1 MAAVAAPAAAA
12 RTAFAHLA
20 AAAAGSAT
28 TTTAAAAA
36 PAAAA
41 RTASAPAA
49 IAATAAAPV
58 ARVASEVAARLAARI
73 TAEVPARL
81 SAIGARFTALGI
93 GGLGRAIHRLTI
105 HDARPFFVPLAK
117 GCETG
122 DTGSGSSWR
131 RALDSPETRSRPA
144 VRMVSG
150 GSDHGEETSRS
161 ASAPREAAHS
171 ELGRFL
177 YQWDAS
183 PVRREGA
190 CL

>member
-1 MAAVAAPAAAA
+1 VAAPATAA
-12 RTAFAHLA
+12 RTAVAHLA
-20 AAAAGSAT
+20 AAAAAAAGAATAAT
-28 TTTAAAAA
+28 TTAAA
-36 PAAAA
+36 PAAAT

-58 ARVASEVAARLAARI
+58 ARVASEVAARLS
-73 TAEVPARL
+73 ARL
-81 SAIGARFTALGI
+81 SAIGARLAAI
-93 GGLGRAIHRLTI
+93 EVGGLGRTVHGLTI
-105 HDARPFFVPLAK
+105 HDSRPFFVPLAK

-131 RALDSPETRSRPA
+131 RAVDSPETRSRPA

-150 GSDHGEETSRS
+150 GSDHEGETARS

-190 CL
+190 CP

>member
-20 AAAAGSAT
+20 AAAARAAAGT
-28 TTTAAAAA
+28 TTTAAA
-36 PAAAA
+36 PAAAT

-49 IAATAAAPV
+49 VAATAAAPV
-58 ARVASEVAARLAARI
+58 ARVASEVAARLAARFTARI

-81 SAIGARFTALGI
+81 AAIGV
-93 GGLGRAIHRLTI
+93 GGLGRTVHGLTI
-105 HDARPFFVPLAK
+105 HDSRPFFVPLAK

-131 RALDSPETRSRPA
+131 RAIDSPETRSRPLG
-144 VRMVSG
+144 RMVSG

-171 ELGRFL
+171 EAGRFL

-190 CL
+190 CP